1 MREAPEG
8 TPIYVV
14 HPSTFTF
21 RQNSVGAP
29 WFHRR
34 ARSLRDRGASSHRI
48 DVVVMTAVSFNN
60 VFLIEGDGGVSEKKS
75 RELPPP
81 QRGGSGL

>member
-1 MREAPEG
+1 MLSICRDSHYARPDRSSRWNAV
-8 TPIYVV
+8 I
-14 HPSTFTF
+14 
-21 RQNSVGAP
+21 AP

-60 VFLIEGDGGVSEKKS
+60 VLLIEGDGGVSEKKS

-81 QRGGSGL
+81 PKGGGDL